1 MKRLLVTF
9 ALALVFLA
17 GVNAQEW
24 AMTLGADQGLPGY
37 LAKKGELNN
46 VLVYKSSVIRPGKAI
61 NSLRFTVA
69 GTNNGEKP
77 QGNNL
82 CFALAEFAIY
92 DAQGNKVDYT
102 VSSNAD
108 HNVLSGSTDGQGLSA
123 LNDGDYN
130 TYFHSMWGGN
140 NPVTDFHHLEFEFAT
155 PLSEFIIEWSPRY
168 TGGIHKNS
176 PTMVGL
182 TEKGVAYTPYQD
194 VDYSLGEPLAT
205 LGAIKTAK
213 YVTIQGNAP
222 ELYTVYDFTTGN
234 IATERVDGVD
244 IPMVDKK
251 GPGKLFFATNEKKGA
266 VADPSFVAQLIP
278 TGDNDGTFYIFFPYT
293 KRYVNGAASDNMFND
308 AQNGWQYATSLLE
321 KAAKVAIEPVGDG
334 TFTMSYITEKDGIEY
349 KVYIAAEPRGNFKI
363 FTEPRKQEIEAK
375 GWCEGFGIDC
385 EFGFTFYGT
394 SYEVP
399 TWDGEYNLGFNYFYG
414 QALYERLG
422 GDYFE
427 DEDGLNQ
434 EAVEG
439 FEEAL
444 ETAWDIVAANQG
456 LDYAEYAELTAD
468 FRESL
473 GRFVEAKVN
482 TAYETV
488 GAELK
493 AQYGNLLSATPRDGY
508 YPESAYNEFIVA
520 NIITAGRNLWNRGEE
535 ENPIDYIDEMLAY
548 IEGVQGDIDAFLAT
562 KYTIHS
568 LPVYFGSKTDEFK
581 GPALGNSVNSQ
592 RVWEQEVNLTS
603 AINGFRMTFL
613 ANNNGELNSGY
624 PMIALAEFEIV
635 GLDGQKLALDETLV
649 TTNSEANNEGA
660 ANRLSAMFDGDKY
673 TYYHSYWGGGTY
685 DPIDYVYLDV
695 KFPEGTSLSSFVVK
709 YTTRRENLSPAYMV
723 MTEYGQAFDPKLN
736 QPNPY
741 KVALG
746 AQITDPAQLVDGGI
760 YIISGNLSVNKEEKP
775 SQPRFY
781 SGNTPYHTSKVAA
794 ANTPCAYMFKKVGDG
809 WNIISLANAQYWAS
823 NAGMTTIQ
831 KDAAVV
837 KFAKSG
843 NIENAMVI
851 YSDIEPETLEAGYS
865 MPDSYGNDSIV
876 VPIGE
881 VVATKFVFMDWDG
894 GLAGRPCV
902 SELPGVFEYG
912 MDVLAEH
919 PNLINESAFGD
930 YLHFNK
936 TNGEGEWNIYAA
948 TMDDPYYLWLTELA
962 NKVNALGYV
971 IGEDPGCVKGDA
983 AVEAAFSEAKAAAD
997 AAVAAEDKANAE
1009 TLVNNLVAAVNS
1021 LDALEVIKIK
1031 NRGYYRIES
1040 AVAAFAQNHGATR
1053 SLYVDESTMK
1063 LMWGATPAEVNKE
1076 TAEYF
1081 FQFIFLDEDAQ
1092 IEYDIFPTGAEAS
1105 DAYIIYNEKTNSFI
1119 ADNYGYGVVMAD
1131 YPTVYIVKPLVN
1143 NEFMLYKSGN
1153 SNDRIHANNHGG
1165 GAGTGGNVVYWG
1177 SGAGTASSWT
1187 LHLVDPEK
1195 EPGLEPEPDLPTAQ
1209 TKNELIILKDRLKN
1223 LVEGLEGNEIITEAK
1238 DLVSMVES
1246 NIDGFYESEMRALIS
1261 RLNDTYENVYN
1272 SVYLNVV
1279 GNKLF
1284 GVNDEIYTLQF
1295 ELNNS
1300 ISNFT
1305 GFQCNLYLPEGFR
1318 IAQNEDGD
1326 YDVTL
1331 NGERVAS
1338 THSIVAEK
1346 ADDGSYLIICY
1357 SSKNS
1362 LIKGENGVLF
1372 NINIEAEENI
1382 NVGDYNFECGNI
1394 FFSTNEGIEFGV
1406 AGYNDNFRLVRYFD
1420 TNKDG
1425 AVGEDDIETLAYY
1438 LIGKQNYN
1446 FDSYIY
1452 DIDRN
1457 GVIDLKDLQVLTDVV
1472 QGRDA
1477 VADDELDGTGIYTEN
1492 VHSFIGEECSLP
1504 VNLEYNGE
1512 ATAFR
1517 GEVVIPVINNVAV
1530 GGRYHIR
1537 MTERATDSHRILVWK
1552 TFENESNEYYNFIVY
1567 STKNEPLNGNSGSV
1581 CNVCLE
1587 TEGFAGNIN
1596 ALFNVT
1602 LTDVCSPN
1610 GVYINNHTVSS
1621 ISSEVNIYVPADANK
1636 DNVADAAD
1644 LSELAT
1650 ALLGDGYEWNYL
1662 AKFAVDLNG
1671 DNDISAIDVVATAD
1685 VISNGYVKRE
1695 MNIIPD
1701 YDNLQL
1707 EFGDNNSTV
1716 ESEIQLPLYIR
1727 GTHSVT
1733 AIQFDLNVSG
1743 QVGIESI
1750 ELNGATADTHICK
1763 TRKLGGFTRVLIYSE
1778 NNDVINED
1786 FITLTINRS
1795 WSTYKSTI
1803 SVNNIKA
1810 ATINFDEYRVN
1821 AVTETV
1827 VEFYKQGDANG
1838 DGKISIS
1845 DVVFTVNALMGNV
1858 QGNFVLA
1865 AADMNGDGK
1874 ISIGDV
1880 VLVVNRLLEGDETT
1894 TPSSGSINIGGDVEE
1909 AVTNAP
1915 MKRSSSDFY
1924 VSSAVV
1930 ENNEATVVVSLDKGE
1945 RFTAMQFDM
1954 LLPEGISIKEI
1965 STDGKHSIA
1974 YNESRVVAYSLTNS
1988 TFGEGDYIMSITF
2001 NVDDVAEGEII
2012 TFDNIVVST
2021 PEFVEN
2027 RLNAVNARIEG
2038 ATGIA
2043 GNEYEATAFYVENG
2057 RLVVEAPC
2065 DGVLEIISAH
2075 GIVRKVEIAAGKNY
2089 VAIEHK
2095 GVYVVKFGNK
2105 LAKLN
2110 F

>member
-17 GVNAQEW
+17 GVNAQDW
-24 AMTLGADQGLPGY
+24 SMTLSGSQGLPGY
-37 LAKKGELNN
+37 KVQKGSVASLKTF
-46 VLVYKSSVIRPGKAI
+46 KSSIIRPGKAI
-61 NSLRFTVA
+61 DGFRFTVV
-69 GTNNGEKP
+69 TTEYPSEKANEH
-77 QGNNL
+77 QFFYL
-82 CFALAEFAIY
+82 SEFSIY
-92 DAQGNKVDYT
+92 DKAGNKLNYT
-102 VSSNAD
+102 ATSNAC
-108 HNVLSGSTDGQGLSA
+108 HNTLTGGTDGGGLNA
-123 LNDGDYN
+123 LKDGDYT
-130 TYFHSMWGGN
+130 TYFHSVWNGTVAPAADHYIEFTLDA
-140 NPVTDFHHLEFEFAT
+140 PVEEFVV
-155 PLSEFIIEWSPRY
+155 EWNARNTKQY
-168 TGGIHKNS
+168 M
-176 PTMVGL
+176 PTVVGL

-194 VDYSLGEPLAT
+194 VDYSLGEPLTT

-222 ELYTVYDFTTGN
+222 EFYTIYDHTTGN
-234 IATERVDGVD
+234 IVTEDN
-244 IPMVDKK
+244 K
-251 GPGKLFFATNEKKGA
+251 GPGKLFFATNEKKDT

-278 TGDNDGTFYIFFPYT
+278 TGGNDGTFYIFFPYT
-293 KRYVNGAASDNMFND
+293 KRYVSGAASDNQFND
-308 AQNGWQYATSLLE
+308 VRHGWQYATGLLE
-321 KAAKVAIEPVGDG
+321 KAAKVTIEPVGDG

-349 KVYIAAEPRGNFKI
+349 KVYIAADPRGNFKI
-363 FTEPRKQEIEAK
+363 FAEFRKEALEAK

-394 SYEVP
+394 SYEAP
-399 TWDGEYNLGFNYFYG
+399 AWNGEYNLGFNYFYG

-427 DEDGLNQ
+427 DEYGLNQ
-434 EAVEG
+434 YAVED

-456 LDYAEYAELTAD
+456 LDYAEYAEMTAE
-468 FRESL
+468 FREYL

-493 AQYGNLLSATPRDGY
+493 AKYGNLLSATPRDGY

-520 NIITAGRNLWNRGEE
+520 NIITAGRNLWNRGEYE
-535 ENPIDYIDEMLAY
+535 EPIDYIDEMLAY
-548 IEGVQGDIDAFLAT
+548 IEGVQGNVDAFLAT
-562 KYTIHS
+562 KYMIHS
-568 LPVYFGSKTDEFK
+568 LPVYFGSKTGEFN
-581 GPALGNSVNSQ
+581 GPALGNSVNNQ

-613 ANNNGELNSGY
+613 ANNSGELNSGY

-635 GLDGQKLALDETLV
+635 DPDGQKLALDETLV
-649 TTNSEANNEGA
+649 TTNSEEDPAREGGNGPVA
-660 ANRLSAMFDGDKY
+660 FMFDGDKA
-673 TYYHSYWGGGTY
+673 TYYHSSWGGGRY
-685 DPIDYVYLDV
+685 EPKDYVYLDV
-695 KFPEGTSLSSFVVK
+695 KFPEGTNLSSFVVK
-709 YTTRRENLSPAYMV
+709 YTTRREQLSPAYIV

-760 YIISGNLSVNKEEKP
+760 YIISGNLRVNKEEKP

-794 ANTPCAYMFKKVGDG
+794 ANSPCAYMFKKVGNG

-823 NAGMTTIQ
+823 DAGMTTIQ
-831 KDAAVV
+831 SEAAVV
-837 KFAKSG
+837 KFALSK
-843 NIENAMVI
+843 NIPDAMVI
-851 YSDIEPETLEAGYS
+851 YRELEDNFVDASWTYAAEGE
-865 MPDSYGNDSIV
+865 DSITV
-876 VPIGE
+876 ETAQVN
-881 VVATKFVFMDWDG
+881 ANRFVYMDWDG
-894 GLAGRPCV
+894 GLAGRACV
-902 SELPGVFEYG
+902 SELPGVFEHG
-912 MDVLAEH
+912 FEA
-919 PNLINESAFGD
+919 ISAHEKAADIIKDSGYSAGD

-948 TMDDPYYLWLTELA
+948 TMDDPYYLWLTEIV
-962 NKVNALGYV
+962 NKVNAYV
-971 IGEDPGCVKGDA
+971 IGEDPGCIKGDA
-983 AVEAAFSEAKAAAD
+983 AVEAAFSNAKAAAD
-997 AAVAAEDKANAE
+997 AAVAAEDKTNAE

-1021 LDALEVIKIK
+1021 LDALEVVKIK

-1040 AVAAFAQNHGATR
+1040 AFTAFAQNHSATR

-1092 IEYDIFPTGAEAS
+1092 IEYDIFPTAAEAP

-1119 ADNYGYGVVMAD
+1119 ADNYGDGVVMAD
-1131 YPTVYIVKPLVN
+1131 YPTAYIVKPLVN

-1153 SNDRIHANNHGG
+1153 SNDRIHAYMHGG
-1165 GAGTGGNVVYWG
+1165 GAGTGGNIVYWG

-1195 EPGLEPEPDLPTAQ
+1195 EPELDQPTAQ

-1300 ISNFT
+1300 VSNFT
-1305 GFQCNLYLPEGFR
+1305 GFQCNLHLPEGFR

-1346 ADDGSYLIICY
+1346 ANDGSYLIICY

-1382 NVGDYNFECGNI
+1382 NLGDYNFECGNI

-1406 AGYNDNFRLVRYFD
+1406 AGFNDNFRLVRYFD

-1504 VNLEYNGE
+1504 VSLEYNGE

-1552 TFENESNEYYNFIVY
+1552 TFETESNEYYNFIVY

-1716 ESEIQLPLYIR
+1716 ESEIQLPLYIM
-1727 GTHSVT
+1727 GTDSVT

-1810 ATINFDEYRVN
+1810 ATTNFDEYRVN

-1988 TFGEGDYIMSITF
+1988 TFGEGDHIMSITF

-2043 GNEYEATAFYVENG
+2043 GNEYEATAFYAENG